1 LCRYGLEIYKGARRF
16 LLQDEEA
23 VAAGDAAAVAEGEE
37 AAPARPALVYQPGP
51 CGNVGLYKLNGVDP
65 ELESAWFQPLR
76 L

>member
-1 LCRYGLEIYKGARRF
+1 
-16 LLQDEEA
+16 
-23 VAAGDAAAVAEGEE
+23 VAEGEE